1 LNRTGWGKPVTFEKP
16 WYPSLRQKGTSE
28 FMKKIRIGMFSW
40 ESLHSIRV
48 GGIAPHVSEL
58 SEALVAEG
66 HEVHL
71 FTRGQENNDDII
83 NGVHY
88 HRIACDRTGGI
99 VEQMNRMCDG
109 MYCRFLDVREKA
121 GEFDVLHGHD
131 WHPVNVLCRIKAQF
145 GLPFVLTFHSTEWGR
160 NGNRHGDWWEA
171 KEISHRE
178 WLGGYEASDVIT
190 TSRVLRE
197 EVQHIYKIPD
207 YKMWEIPNGINVGKI
222 KRQVDPGKIKR
233 NYGIHPC
240 LPVVLFT
247 GRMSYQK
254 GPDLLVEAAA
264 KVLRKRDAQ
273 FVLIGEGEMRTHCE
287 YQAQK
292 LGIGNSCN
300 FLGYAPDNT
309 LIDWYNACDL
319 VCVPSRNE
327 PFGIVVL
334 EAWDAQKPVVAS
346 DAVALVENF
355 RTGIIAHKEPSSIAW
370 GLNYVL
376 EGLGR
381 NRMGEKGYDLLK
393 KRYNWETIAR
403 KTIEV
408 YEKVMEK
415 MSI

>member
-1 LNRTGWGKPVTFEKP
+1 
-16 WYPSLRQKGTSE
+16 
-28 FMKKIRIGMFSW
+28 MKKFRIGMFSW
-40 ESLHSIRV
+40 ESLYSIRI

-58 SEALVAEG
+58 SEALAGEG

-71 FTRGQENNDDII
+71 FTRGRGNSDEII

-88 HRIACDRTGGI
+88 HRITCGQNGGI
-99 VEQMNRMCDG
+99 VEQMDRMCDD
-109 MYCRFLDVREKA
+109 MYIRFLDVREKV
-121 GEFDVLHGHD
+121 GKFDVLHGHD

-160 NGNRHGDWWEA
+160 NGNRYGDWWEA

-178 WLGGYEASDVIT
+178 WLGGYESSDVIA
-190 TSRVLRE
+190 TSTILKE
-197 EVQHIYKIPD
+197 EVQQIYQIPD
-207 YKMWEIPNGINVGKI
+207 YKLWEIPNGINVGKI
-222 KRQVDPGKIKR
+222 KREIDPGNVKR
-233 NYGIHPC
+233 QYGIHPF

-247 GRMSYQK
+247 GRMAYQK

-264 KVLRKRDAQ
+264 KVLRKRDAR
-273 FVLIGEGEMRTHCE
+273 FVLIGDGGMRSQCE

-309 LIDWYNACDL
+309 VIDWFNACDL

-327 PFGIVVL
+327 PFGMVVL
-334 EAWDAQKPVVAS
+334 EAWDASKPVVAS

-355 RTGIIAHKEPSSIAW
+355 KTGVIAHKEPSSIAW

-376 EGLGR
+376 EGLDR
-381 NRMGEKGYDLLK
+381 NRMGKKGHDLLK
-393 KRYNWETIAR
+393 KKYNWKIIAE
-403 KTIEV
+403 KTLEV
-408 YEKVMEK
+408 YEKVIEK
-415 MSI
+415 

>member
-1 LNRTGWGKPVTFEKP
+1 
-16 WYPSLRQKGTSE
+16 
-28 FMKKIRIGMFSW
+28 MKYVRIGMFSW
-40 ESLHSIRV
+40 ESLHSIRI
-48 GGIAPHVSEL
+48 GGISPHVSEL
-58 SEALVAEG
+58 SEALAAEG

-71 FTRGQENNDDII
+71 FTRGREKNDEIV

-88 HRIACDRTGGI
+88 HRVACDQNGGI
-99 VEQMNRMCDG
+99 VEQMNRMCDS
-109 MYCRFLDVREKA
+109 MYCRFLNVREKA
-121 GEFDVLHGHD
+121 GKFDILHGHD

-178 WLGGYEASDVIT
+178 WLGGYESSDVIT
-190 TSRVLRE
+190 TSTILKE
-197 EVQHIYKIPD
+197 EVRHIYKIPD
-207 YKMWEIPNGINVGKI
+207 YKLWKIPNGINVGKI
-222 KRQVDPGKIKR
+222 KREIDPENVKR
-233 NYGIHPC
+233 HYGINPC

-247 GRMSYQK
+247 GRMEYQK
-254 GPDLLVEAAA
+254 GSDLLVGAAA
-264 KVLRKRDAQ
+264 KVLKKRNAQ
-273 FVLIGEGEMRTHCE
+273 FVLIGEGKMRARCE
-287 YQAQK
+287 HQAQK

-309 LIDWYNACDL
+309 VIDWFNACDL

-334 EAWDAQKPVVAS
+334 EAWDAKKPVVAS

-355 RTGIIAHKEPSSIAW
+355 KTGVVAHKEPSSIAW

-381 NRMGEKGYDLLK
+381 NKMGENGYNLLK
-393 KRYNWETIAR
+393 QKYNWKTIAK
-403 KTIEV
+403 KTLEV
-408 YEKVMEK
+408 YEKVIEK
-415 MSI
+415 HKSKAGKSS

>member
-1 LNRTGWGKPVTFEKP
+1 MR
-16 WYPSLRQKGTSE
+16 
-28 FMKKIRIGMFSW
+28 KIRIGMFSW
-40 ESLHSIRV
+40 ESLYSIRV
-48 GGIAPHVSEL
+48 GGISPHVSEL
-58 SEALVAEG
+58 SEAIAAEG
-66 HEVHL
+66 HELHL
-71 FTRGQENNDDII
+71 FTREYENSDEVI

-88 HRIACDRTGGI
+88 HRTAFDRTGGI
-99 VEQMNRMCDG
+99 VEQMNRMCDA
-109 MYCRFLDVREKA
+109 MYCRFLDVRERV
-121 GEFDVLHGHD
+121 GEFDILHGHD

-160 NGNRHGDWWEA
+160 NGNLHRDWWEA

-178 WLGGYEASDVIT
+178 WLGGYEASDVIV
-190 TSRVLRE
+190 TSTVLKE
-197 EVQHIYKIPD
+197 EIQHIYKIPD
-207 YKMWEIPNGINVGKI
+207 YKLWEIPNGINVGKI
-222 KRQVDPGKIKR
+222 KRDVDPGTIKKQ
-233 NYGIHPC
+233 YGIHPC

-273 FVLIGEGEMRTHCE
+273 FVLIGEGEMRAQCE
-287 YQAQK
+287 NQAYR
-292 LGIGNSCN
+292 LGIGNSYN

-309 LIDWYNACDL
+309 VIDWFNACDL

-334 EAWDAQKPVVAS
+334 EAWDAKKPVVAS
-346 DAVALVENF
+346 DAVSLVENF
-355 RTGIIAHKEPSSIAW
+355 KTGIIVNKEPSSIAW

-393 KRYNWETIAR
+393 KRHNWETIAK
-403 KTIEV
+403 KTLEV
-408 YEKVMEK
+408 YEKVTEK
-415 MSI
+415 K

>member
-1 LNRTGWGKPVTFEKP
+1 
-16 WYPSLRQKGTSE
+16 
-28 FMKKIRIGMFSW
+28 MKKIRIGMFSW

-71 FTRGQENNDDII
+71 FTRGHENNDDII

-88 HRIACDRTGGI
+88 HRIAGDRTGGI

-121 GEFDVLHGHD
+121 GEFDVLQGHD

-287 YQAQK
+287 YQAQR

-355 RTGIIAHKEPSSIAW
+355 RTGII
-370 GLNYVL
+370 
-376 EGLGR
+376 
-381 NRMGEKGYDLLK
+381 
-393 KRYNWETIAR
+393 
-403 KTIEV
+403 
-408 YEKVMEK
+408 
-415 MSI
+415 

>member
-1 LNRTGWGKPVTFEKP
+1 
-16 WYPSLRQKGTSE
+16 
-28 FMKKIRIGMFSW
+28 MKKIRIGMFTW
-40 ESLHSIRV
+40 ESLYSIRV

-58 SEALVAEG
+58 SDALATEG

-71 FTRGQENNDDII
+71 FTRDSEDKNEII

-88 HRIACDRTGGI
+88 HKIACNQNGGI
-99 VEQMNRMCDG
+99 VEQMNRMCDA
-109 MYCRFLDVREKA
+109 MYCRFLEVRESA

-178 WLGGYEASDVIT
+178 WLGGYESSEIIIT
-190 TSRVLRE
+190 STILKE
-197 EVQHIYKIPD
+197 EIKHIYKIPD
-207 YKMWEIPNGINVGKI
+207 YKLWEIPNGINVGKI
-222 KRQVDPGKIKR
+222 KRHIDPGDVKKH
-233 NYGIHPC
+233 YGIHPC

-264 KVLRKRDAQ
+264 KVLKRRNAQ
-273 FVLIGEGEMRTHCE
+273 FVLIGEGEMRSKCE
-287 YQAQK
+287 NQAHR

-300 FLGYAPDNT
+300 FLGYAPDDT
-309 LIDWYNACDL
+309 VIDWFNACDL

-334 EAWDAQKPVVAS
+334 EAWDAKKPVVAS

-355 RTGIIAHKEPSSIAW
+355 RTGVIAYKDPSSIAW

-376 EGLGR
+376 EGLDH

-393 KRYNWETIAR
+393 KRYNWKTIAE
-403 KTIEV
+403 KTLEV
-408 YEKVMEK
+408 YKKAIEKHESMIEK
-415 MSI
+415 IS

>member
-1 LNRTGWGKPVTFEKP
+1 MN
-16 WYPSLRQKGTSE
+16 
-28 FMKKIRIGMFSW
+28 KIRIGMFSW

-48 GGIAPHVSEL
+48 GGISPHVSEL
-58 SEALVAEG
+58 SEALAAEG

-71 FTRGQENNDDII
+71 FTRGNDNSDEVI
-83 NGVHY
+83 NGVYY

-99 VEQMNRMCDG
+99 VEQMDRMCDS

-121 GEFDVLHGHD
+121 GEFDILHGHD

-178 WLGGYEASDVIT
+178 WLGGYEASDVIV
-190 TSRVLRE
+190 TSNILKE
-197 EVQHIYKIPD
+197 EIQHIYKIPD
-207 YKMWEIPNGINVGKI
+207 YKLWEIPNGINVGKI
-222 KRQVDPGKIKR
+222 KREVDPGKIKE
-233 NYGIHPC
+233 NYGIHPYR
-240 LPVVLFT
+240 PVVLFT

-254 GPDLLVEAAA
+254 GPDLLVEAAS
-264 KVLRKRDAQ
+264 KVLKKRDAQ
-273 FVLIGEGEMRTHCE
+273 FVLIGEGEMRAQCE
-287 YQAQK
+287 NQAYR

-309 LIDWYNACDL
+309 VIDWFNACDL

-334 EAWDAQKPVVAS
+334 EAWDAKKPVVAS

-355 RTGIIAHKEPSSIAW
+355 RTGVIAHKEPSSIAW

-381 NRMGEKGYDLLK
+381 NKMGEKGYDLLK
-393 KRYNWETIAR
+393 KRYNRETIAR
-403 KTIEV
+403 KTNEV
-408 YEKVMEK
+408 YKKVMEK
-415 MSI
+415 NLIG

>member
-1 LNRTGWGKPVTFEKP
+1 
-16 WYPSLRQKGTSE
+16 
-28 FMKKIRIGMFSW
+28 MKKIRIGMFTW
-40 ESLHSIRV
+40 ESLYSIRV
-48 GGIAPHVSEL
+48 GGISPHVSEL
-58 SEALVAEG
+58 SDALAAKG

-71 FTRGQENNDDII
+71 FTRDREDKDEII

-88 HRIACDRTGGI
+88 HKIACDQNGGI
-99 VEQMNRMCDG
+99 VEQMNRMCDA
-109 MYCRFLDVREKA
+109 MYCRFLEVRENA

-160 NGNRHGDWWEA
+160 NGNHHGDWWEA

-178 WLGGYEASDVIT
+178 WLGGYESSEIIIT
-190 TSRVLRE
+190 STILKE
-197 EVQHIYKIPD
+197 EIKQIYKIPD
-207 YKMWEIPNGINVGKI
+207 YKLWEIPNGINVGKI
-222 KRQVDPGKIKR
+222 KRQIDPGDVKKQ
-233 NYGIHPC
+233 YGIHPC

-264 KVLRKRDAQ
+264 KVLKKRNAQ
-273 FVLIGEGEMRTHCE
+273 FVLIGEGEMRAHCE
-287 YQAQK
+287 YRAQK

-300 FLGYAPDNT
+300 FLGYASDNT
-309 LIDWYNACDL
+309 VIDWFNACDL

-334 EAWDAQKPVVAS
+334 EAWDAKKPVVAS

-355 RTGIIAHKEPSSIAW
+355 KTGVITHKEPSSIAW

-376 EGLGR
+376 EGLGH
-381 NRMGEKGYDLLK
+381 NRMGEKGYDLIK
-393 KRYNWETIAR
+393 KRYNWKIIAE
-403 KTIEV
+403 KTLEV
-408 YEKVMEK
+408 YKKIIEKQELK
-415 MSI
+415 DKNA

>member
-1 LNRTGWGKPVTFEKP
+1 
-16 WYPSLRQKGTSE
+16 
-28 FMKKIRIGMFSW
+28 MKKIRIGMFSW
-40 ESLHSIRV
+40 ESLYSIRV
-48 GGIAPHVSEL
+48 GGISPHVSEL
-58 SEALVAEG
+58 SEALADKG

-71 FTRGQENNDDII
+71 FTRGPENNDEII
-83 NGVHY
+83 GGVHY
-88 HRIACDRTGGI
+88 HRIACDRSGGI
-99 VEQMNRMCDG
+99 VEQMNRMCDA
-109 MYCRFLDVREKA
+109 MYCRFLDVREEA
-121 GEFDVLHGHD
+121 GKFDVLHGHD
-131 WHPVNVLCRIKAQF
+131 WHPINVLCRIKAQF

-160 NGNRHGDWWEA
+160 NGNLHGDWWEA
-171 KEISHRE
+171 KEIAHRE

-190 TSRVLRE
+190 TSTVLRE
-197 EVQHIYKIPD
+197 EIKHIYNIPD
-207 YKMWEIPNGINVGKI
+207 YKLWEIPNGINVGKI
-222 KRQVDPGKIKR
+222 KRELDPGAIKR

-264 KVLRKRDAQ
+264 KVLKKRDAQ
-273 FVLIGEGEMRTHCE
+273 FVLIGEGDMRVQCE
-287 YQAQK
+287 NQAQR

-309 LIDWYNACDL
+309 VIDWFNACDL

-334 EAWDAQKPVVAS
+334 EAWDAKKPVVAS

-381 NRMGEKGYDLLK
+381 NRMGEKGYELLK
-393 KRYNWETIAR
+393 QKYNWETIAD
-403 KTIEV
+403 KTLEV
-408 YEKVMEK
+408 YEKVIEK
-415 MSI
+415 A

>member
-1 LNRTGWGKPVTFEKP
+1 
-16 WYPSLRQKGTSE
+16 
-28 FMKKIRIGMFSW
+28 MKKIRIGMFTW

-48 GGIAPHVSEL
+48 GGISPHVSEL
-58 SEALVAEG
+58 SEALAIEG

-71 FTRGQENNDDII
+71 FTRNSINEDKLV
-83 NGVHY
+83 NGVYY
-88 HRIACDRTGGI
+88 HKIACDQSGGI

-109 MYCRFLDVREKA
+109 MYSRFLEVKENI
-121 GEFDVLHGHD
+121 GEFDILHGHD

-160 NGNRHGDWWEA
+160 NGNRHGSWWEA

-190 TSRVLRE
+190 TSTVLKE
-197 EVQHIYKIPD
+197 EVKHIYKIPD
-207 YKMWEIPNGINVGKI
+207 YKLWEIPNGINIGKM
-222 KRQVDPGKIKR
+222 KRQIDPGDVKR
-233 NYGIHPC
+233 HYGIHPC

-264 KVLRKRDAQ
+264 KVLKKRNAQ
-273 FVLIGEGEMRTHCE
+273 FVLIGEGDMRSQCE
-287 YQAQK
+287 NQAQR

-309 LIDWYNACDL
+309 VIDWFNACDL

-334 EAWDAQKPVVAS
+334 EAWDAKKPVVAS

-355 RTGIIAHKEPSSIAW
+355 RTGVIAHKEPSSIAW

-376 EGLGR
+376 EGLGH

-393 KRYNWETIAR
+393 KRYNWKTIAE
-403 KTIEV
+403 KTLEV
-408 YEKVMEK
+408 YKKAIEKHESKTEK
-415 MSI
+415 GR